1 MPIGIYCFVVGVKR
15 TRSSSNRLIVVVVVV
30 IISQLENHC
39 KSDIT

>member
-15 TRSSSNRLIVVVVVV
+15 TRSNRLIVVVVVV